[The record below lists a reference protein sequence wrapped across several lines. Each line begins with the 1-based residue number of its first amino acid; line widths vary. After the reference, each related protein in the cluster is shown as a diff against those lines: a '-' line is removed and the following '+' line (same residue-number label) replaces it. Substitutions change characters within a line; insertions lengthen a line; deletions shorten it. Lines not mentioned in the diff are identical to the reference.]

1 MAKAKK
7 VVESNNSYDGAD
19 IVTLPFPVC
28 IQKRAHMYI
37 GPTDDSGVLTCI
49 REILNNSVDEHLAGH
64 CTHIEIVRDGA
75 TSFSIRDNGRGI
87 PFDVVDGKN
96 SLSRIF
102 GTLHA
107 GRNFTVKSVFST
119 GLNGVGATAVNA
131 LSASFEVTSKR
142 GSEQGYIK
150 FEEGYEKDLKV
161 SPKSKTLPKP
171 YDKSSTTV
179 KFSLATKFFEPDLD
193 VKDEDVERL
202 IHETAYLNSGLSITY
217 TYNGETKVFLYTN
230 GVRDLLDNTLNE
242 NKLLKKSVSQLLLQT
257 EDTSEIKAVH
267 SIISPIEKL
276 QLQQFNYIAI
286 EGNIGAGKT
295 TLSTKLSEDCNA
307 KLVLER
313 FADNPFL
320 PKFYKD
326 QSRYA
331 FPLEMSF
338 LADRYQQLSDDLAQ
352 FDLFKDFVVA
362 DYHIFKSLIF
372 AKVTLQEDEF
382 RLYKT
387 MFDIIHKEMPKP
399 DLYVYLYQNT
409 ERLLGNIKK
418 RGRSYEQEIPAD
430 YLEKINQGYLDYIK
444 TQTDLNV
451 LIIDVSDLDFVKKQE
466 DYVFLLNEINKKIA
480 LARG

>member
-1 MAKAKK
+1 MLHVHKK
-7 VVESNNSYDGAD
+7 TEKVNYKSKNVCYFATMKQHQVMVSLGSNQGNRLALIESCIDLIHNEVAVVVKVSKIYETPAWGFESE
-19 IVTLPFPVC
+19 PFYNC
-28 IQKRAHMYI
+28 
-37 GPTDDSGVLTCI
+37 VL
-49 REILNNSVDEHLAGH
+49 L
-64 CTHIEIVRDGA
+64 
-75 TSFSIRDNGRGI
+75 
-87 PFDVVDGKN
+87 
-96 SLSRIF
+96 
-102 GTLHA
+102 LH
-107 GRNFTVKSVFST
+107 
-119 GLNGVGATAVNA
+119 
-131 LSASFEVTSKR
+131 TSK
-142 GSEQGYIK
+142 SPQK
-150 FEEGYEKDLKV
+150 LLNQLLKV
-161 SPKSKTLPKP
+161 EKKLGRVRNQVAEYQPRPIDIDILT
-171 YDKSSTTV
+171 
-179 KFSLATKFFEPDLD
+179 F
-193 VKDEDVERL
+193 DEDVVATENLQIPHPLLQKRMFVL
-202 IHETAYLNSGLSITY
+202 QP
-217 TYNGETKVFLYTN
+217 
-230 GVRDLLDNTLNE
+230 LLDLDRNWVHPV
-242 NKLLKKSVSQLLLQT
+242 LKKSIVQLVAET
-257 EDTSEIKAVH
+257 EDTSVIQAVH
-267 SIISPIEKL
+267 SLDSPIEKL
-276 QLQQFNYIAI
+276 ALQPFNYIAI

-295 TLSTKLSEDCNA
+295 TLASKLAEDCNA

-409 ERLLGNIKK
+409 TRLLQNIKK
-418 RGRSYEQEIPAD
+418 RGRSYEQEIPAE

-451 LIIDVSDLDFVKKQE
+451 LIIDVSELDFVKKQA
-466 DYVFLLNEINKKIA
+466 DYVFLLEKIQQA
-480 LARG
+480 TLSN

>member
-1 MAKAKK
+1 MSQHQVVLSLGSNQGNRLETIQSCIDLIHSEVATVVKISKIYETPAWGFESAPFYNAAILIHTTKSAQKILNQVLKVEKK
-7 VVESNNSYDGAD
+7 LGRIRS
-19 IVTLPFPVC
+19 
-28 IQKRAHMYI
+28 K
-37 GPTDDSGVLTCI
+37 DSGYQARIIDVDIIAFDEEIISTETLQIPHPLMQNRKFVLQPMMD
-49 REILNNSVDEHLAGH
+49 L
-64 CTHIEIVRDGA
+64 
-75 TSFSIRDNGRGI
+75 
-87 PFDVVDGKN
+87 
-96 SLSRIF
+96 
-102 GTLHA
+102 
-107 GRNFTVKSVFST
+107 
-119 GLNGVGATAVNA
+119 GLNWEHPT
-131 LSASFEVTSKR
+131 
-142 GSEQGYIK
+142 
-150 FEEGYEKDLKV
+150 
-161 SPKSKTLPKP
+161 
-171 YDKSSTTV
+171 
-179 KFSLATKFFEPDLD
+179 
-193 VKDEDVERL
+193 
-202 IHETAYLNSGLSITY
+202 
-217 TYNGETKVFLYTN
+217 
-230 GVRDLLDNTLNE
+230 
-242 NKLLKKSVSQLLLQT
+242 LKKSVAQLLSQT
-257 EDTSEIKAVH
+257 EDTSEIKAIH
-267 SIISPIEKL
+267 SLISPIEKL

-372 AKVTLQEDEF
+372 AKVTLQEDEY

-409 ERLLGNIKK
+409 ERLLENIKK

-466 DYVFLLNEINKKIA
+466 DYVFLLNEINTKIKN
-480 LARG
+480 

>member
-1 MAKAKK
+1 VVKVSKIYETPAWGFESEPFYNSAILIHTSKSAQKILKQVLKVEKK
-7 VVESNNSYDGAD
+7 LGRIRS
-19 IVTLPFPVC
+19 
-28 IQKRAHMYI
+28 K
-37 GPTDDSGVLTCI
+37 DSGYQARIIDVDIIAFDEEIILTETLQVPHPLMQNRKFVLQPI
-49 REILNNSVDEHLAGH
+49 SDL
-64 CTHIEIVRDGA
+64 
-75 TSFSIRDNGRGI
+75 
-87 PFDVVDGKN
+87 
-96 SLSRIF
+96 
-102 GTLHA
+102 
-107 GRNFTVKSVFST
+107 
-119 GLNGVGATAVNA
+119 GLNWEHPT
-131 LSASFEVTSKR
+131 
-142 GSEQGYIK
+142 
-150 FEEGYEKDLKV
+150 
-161 SPKSKTLPKP
+161 
-171 YDKSSTTV
+171 
-179 KFSLATKFFEPDLD
+179 
-193 VKDEDVERL
+193 
-202 IHETAYLNSGLSITY
+202 
-217 TYNGETKVFLYTN
+217 
-230 GVRDLLDNTLNE
+230 
-242 NKLLKKSVSQLLLQT
+242 LKKSIAQLLLQT
-257 EDTSEIKAVH
+257 EDESEINAVH
-267 SIISPIEKL
+267 FIVSPIEKL

-295 TLSTKLSEDCNA
+295 TFSTKLAEDCNA

-409 ERLLGNIKK
+409 ERLLENIKK
-418 RGRSYEQEIPAD
+418 RGRSYEQEILAD

-444 TQTDLNV
+444 TQSDLNV

-466 DYVFLLNEINKKIA
+466 DYVFLLNEINNKIKN
-480 LARG
+480 

>member
-1 MAKAKK
+1 LLHVHKK
-7 VVESNNSYDGAD
+7 TRKVNYKSKNVRYFANMSQHQVILSLGSNQGNRLATIQSCIDLIHNEVATVVKVSKIYETPAWGFESE
-19 IVTLPFPVC
+19 PFFNAA
-28 IQKRAHMYI
+28 ILIHTSKSAQKVLKQVLKVEKKLGRVRSK
-37 GPTDDSGVLTCI
+37 DSGYQARIIDVDIIAFDEEIISTETLQVPHPLLQNRKFVLQPM
-49 REILNNSVDEHLAGH
+49 LDL
-64 CTHIEIVRDGA
+64 
-75 TSFSIRDNGRGI
+75 
-87 PFDVVDGKN
+87 
-96 SLSRIF
+96 
-102 GTLHA
+102 
-107 GRNFTVKSVFST
+107 
-119 GLNGVGATAVNA
+119 GLNWEHPT
-131 LSASFEVTSKR
+131 
-142 GSEQGYIK
+142 
-150 FEEGYEKDLKV
+150 
-161 SPKSKTLPKP
+161 
-171 YDKSSTTV
+171 
-179 KFSLATKFFEPDLD
+179 
-193 VKDEDVERL
+193 
-202 IHETAYLNSGLSITY
+202 
-217 TYNGETKVFLYTN
+217 
-230 GVRDLLDNTLNE
+230 
-242 NKLLKKSVSQLLLQT
+242 LKKTIAQLLLQT
-257 EDTSEIKAVH
+257 EDNSEIKAVH
-267 SIISPIEKL
+267 SIVSPIEKL
-276 QLQQFNYIAI
+276 ALQQFNYIAI

-295 TLSTKLSEDCNA
+295 TLSTKLAEDCNA

-409 ERLLGNIKK
+409 DRLLENIKK

-466 DYVFLLNEINKKIA
+466 DYVFLFNEINRKIA
-480 LARG
+480 LARV